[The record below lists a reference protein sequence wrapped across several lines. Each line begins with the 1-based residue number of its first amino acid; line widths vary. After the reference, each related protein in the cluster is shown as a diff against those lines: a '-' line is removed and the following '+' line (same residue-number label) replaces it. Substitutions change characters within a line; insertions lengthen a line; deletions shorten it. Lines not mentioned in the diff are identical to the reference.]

1 MTLLA
6 ATASTD
12 INESQEY
19 RNKSMNN
26 KNEINILFP
35 SINDLTIFLSSSHD
49 TSQNFPLKP
58 AGHVHSPETNRSNI
72 EMILF

>member
-1 MTLLA
+1 
-6 ATASTD
+6 
-12 INESQEY
+12 
-19 RNKSMNN
+19 MNN

-58 AGHVHSPETNRSNI
+58 AGHVHSPETKRYNI
-72 EMILF
+72 EMLFF